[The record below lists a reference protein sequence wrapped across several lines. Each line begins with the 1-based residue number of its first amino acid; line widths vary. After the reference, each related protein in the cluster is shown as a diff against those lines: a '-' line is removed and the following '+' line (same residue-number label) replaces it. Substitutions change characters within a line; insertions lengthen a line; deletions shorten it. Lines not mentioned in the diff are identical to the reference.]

1 MLRKIVKHHNIQLFS
16 QYTLKLASIFQI
28 YDNFYNYDL
37 IFLILGISPL
47 LNFTV
52 KWIVYEIV
60 GQLKVILSIA
70 HIS

>member
-1 MLRKIVKHHNIQLFS
+1 MLRKIVKHHNIQLSS

-28 YDNFYNYDL
+28 YENFYNYNL

-60 GQLKVILSIA
+60 GQLIVILSIA